1 MEVHFSPFKKKSNSK
16 NIQVPDLI
24 VLDYSFNFFFFFTI
38 QGCIFILS
46 CLKFPELC
54 FLWREIVFNGS
65 IVIF

>member
-24 VLDYSFNFFFFFTI
+24 VLDYSILFFFTI

-46 CLKFPELC
+46 CLKFPELW